1 MKSLIALMLVTA
13 TTFAWAQGPTCEAA
27 AAAKKLTGA
36 AKAQFIQKCE
46 ADVKAKLVV
55 ASKEK
60 KTTVAPTNSYGHC
73 EHDGSDL

>member
-13 TTFAWAQGPTCEAA
+13 TACAWAQGPACEAA

-46 ADVKAKLVV
+46 AETKAKLVL
-55 ASKEK
+55 AAKEK
-60 KTTVAPTNSYGHC
+60 KPVVAPTSGHGHC
-73 EHDGSDL
+73 DHDGADM